1 MDPGWRLRRG
11 QRPWPAPALGRGVHD
26 VLRAY
31 ETSTSERFNGEIGRE
46 PPETLWIARE
56 RGPRSTTAQ
65 VGDPGRERIKD
76 AGLLLKPLGLA
87 ADLGFGVRDQNGGGI
102 RQQDV
107 DEVAVVGPSQDGL
120 RAGSGRDQ

>member
-1 MDPGWRLRRG
+1 MDPGWRRPPGSEAMAGQPRR
-11 QRPWPAPALGRGVHD
+11 AAVHD
-26 VLRAY
+26 VLREY
-31 ETSTSERFNGEIGRE
+31 ETSTSERVNGEIGRE